1 MRVPKGERGFVLI
14 AMSVAMVL
22 LLAFIGLAFDFG
34 RLYIAR
40 NEAQIYTD
48 AAALTAA
55 SRLDGTL
62 DGVRKARTAVEHLP
76 GSWNLGT
83 QPFKGVVV
91 EFSADG
97 MRWTETPE
105 KSASSINGGG
115 PWTFA
120 RVSAPSNDLGIVFL
134 RVAGGPETI
143 RVLSRSAAQ
152 SSPVRLVE

>member
-1 MRVPKGERGFVLI
+1 MSVRRRDRGFVLI
-14 AMSVAMVL
+14 AMSMAMVL

-40 NEAQIYTD
+40 NEAQLYTD
-48 AAALTAA
+48 AAAMTAA

-62 DGVRKARTAVEHLP
+62 DGVRKARLAVEHLP

-91 EFSADG
+91 EFSSDSIH
-97 MRWTETPE
+97 WTETPE
-105 KSASSINGGG
+105 KTGLTG

-120 RVSAPSNDLGIVFL
+120 RVSAPSNDLAILFL
-134 RVAGGPETI
+134 RVAGGPENI
-143 RVLSRSAAQ
+143 RILSHSAAQ
-152 SSPVRLVE
+152 ANPVRLVE

>member
-1 MRVPKGERGFVLI
+1 MRVRKAERGFVLI

-40 NEAQIYTD
+40 NEAQLYTD
-48 AAALTAA
+48 AAAMTAA

-62 DGVRKARTAVEHLP
+62 DGVRKARLAVEHLP

-83 QPFKGVVV
+83 QPFTGVVV
-91 EFSADG
+91 EFSSDG
-97 MRWTETPE
+97 IRWIETPE
-105 KSASSINGGG
+105 KSDSSG

-120 RVSAPSNDLGIVFL
+120 RVNAPSNDLGIVFL
-134 RVAGGPETI
+134 RAAGGPETI
-143 RVLSRSAAQ
+143 RILSRSAAQ
-152 SSPVRLVE
+152 ANPVRLVE